1 MTLDGA
7 EPQVLEP
14 AECLRLL
21 GGERI
26 GRVAISVNALPV
38 ILPVRFALDGS
49 EILFRAAPGGLL
61 AEATRQAVIAF
72 EADGSEPGVGSWS
85 VLATGLARHVADP
98 DARALNAL
106 PPWSAE
112 TDVFIALSPQLLS
125 GRRLS
130 EPVTNGGSG

>member
-7 EPQVLEP
+7 DPQVLEP

-98 DARALNAL
+98 DARALTAL
-106 PPWSAE
+106 PPWSSE
-112 TDVFIALSPQLLS
+112 IDVFVALSPQLLS

-130 EPVTNGGSG
+130 EPVANGGSG